1 MTEPFTFF
9 LNCFVT
15 LFSVI
20 DPFGA
25 AVTFLALTHGDTA
38 EKRAEQGARSVRVTA
53 VALVIVAF
61 MGSAIL
67 KFFGISI
74 QAIMIAGG
82 LILVMVS
89 FRMLEGQA
97 LTYRSTRVEREEG
110 EKKEDV
116 SIIPMAIP
124 VLAGPAAITT
134 VMVFANRAKG
144 VADWVS
150 LFAALAVSLGLTHV
164 ILQKSEALAKWL
176 GTTGLRVLT
185 RAMGLILIAMGV
197 EFVLSGLKG
206 YFW

>member
-1 MTEPFTFF
+1 MEHFTFF

-25 AVTFLALTHGDTA
+25 AVTFLALTSGDTA
-38 EKRAEQGARSVRVTA
+38 EKRAGQAAASVRVTA
-53 VALVIVAF
+53 VALVIVAL

-67 KFFGISI
+67 KFFGISL
-74 QAIMIAGG
+74 QAIMVAGG
-82 LILVMVS
+82 LILVMIS
-89 FRMLEGQA
+89 LRMLEGQA
-97 LTYRSTRVEREEG
+97 LYRSARVEREEG
-110 EKKEDV
+110 EKKEDI

-134 VMVFANRAKG
+134 VMVFANRASG
-144 VADWVS
+144 VGGWVA
-150 LFAALAVSLGLTHV
+150 LFAALAVTMGLTHV
-164 ILQKSEALAKWL
+164 ILQRSEVMANWL
-176 GTTGLRVLT
+176 GTTGLRVMT

-197 EFVLSGLKG
+197 EFVLSGVKG

>member
-1 MTEPFTFF
+1 MAEHLTFF

-25 AVTFLALTHGDTA
+25 VVTFLALTSGDTP
-38 EKRAEQGARSVRVTA
+38 EKRAEQAAASVRVTA
-53 VALVIVAF
+53 VALVIVAV

-74 QAIMIAGG
+74 QAIMVAGG

-97 LTYRSTRVEREEG
+97 LYRSARLERDEG
-110 EKKEDV
+110 EKKEDI

-134 VMVFANRAKG
+134 VMVFANRANG
-144 VADWVS
+144 VAEWVA
-150 LFAALAVSLGLTHV
+150 LFAALAVVMGLTHV

-197 EFVLSGLKG
+197 EFVLSGVKG

>member
-1 MTEPFTFF
+1 MAEHFTFF

-25 AVTFLALTHGDTA
+25 AVTFLALTSGDMA
-38 EKRAEQGARSVRVTA
+38 EKRAGQAARSVRVTA
-53 VALVIVAF
+53 VALVIVAV

-74 QAIMIAGG
+74 QAIMVAGG

-89 FRMLEGQA
+89 LRMLEGQA
-97 LTYRSTRVEREEG
+97 LYRSARVEREEG
-110 EKKEDV
+110 EKKEDI

-134 VMVFANRAKG
+134 VMVFANRASG
-144 VADWVS
+144 VGEWVS
-150 LFAALAVSLGLTHV
+150 LFAALAVVMGLTHV
-164 ILQKSEALAKWL
+164 ILQKSEVLAKWT

-197 EFVLSGLKG
+197 EFVLSGVKG

>member
-1 MTEPFTFF
+1 MTEHFTFF

-25 AVTFLALTHGDTA
+25 AVTFLALTSDDIA
-38 EKRAEQGARSVRVTA
+38 EKRAGQAARSVRVTV
-53 VALVIVAF
+53 VALVVVAF

-74 QAIMIAGG
+74 QAIMISGG

-89 FRMLEGQA
+89 FRMLEGNA
-97 LTYRSTRVEREEG
+97 LIYRSSRLEREEG
-110 EKKEDV
+110 EKKEDI

-134 VMVFANRAKG
+134 VMVFANRANG
-144 VADWVS
+144 VGDWVA
-150 LFAALAVSLGLTHV
+150 LFAALALSMALTHV
-164 ILQKSEALAKWL
+164 ILQKSEVMANWL

-185 RAMGLILIAMGV
+185 RAMGLILSAMGV
-197 EFVLSGLKG
+197 EFVLSGVKG